1 MPGGTELLYGEF
13 TPNGSPTAPVL
24 RQLVSA
30 AAAPETLT
38 AAVEIQEPSPD
49 GKRLLVVHW
58 RNAPGTWLLPAA
70 GTADSAVRLLPNDIT
85 FPAFS
90 HDGKWLAYSDAGP
103 PDIYVIPIENPRL
116 RYRVSLAGGEEG
128 LWSRADDRI
137 IYRNG
142 QRWFS
147 VDVATKPGF
156 RAGRPRLLFEGPYL
170 NVAGWSHDMAA
181 DGRQL
186 MLLGTQDVTTTR
198 IVAVQHWFDELE
210 RLAAPGK
217 K

>member
-1 MPGGTELLYGEF
+1 
-13 TPNGSPTAPVL
+13 
-24 RQLVSA
+24 
-30 AAAPETLT
+30 
-38 AAVEIQEPSPD
+38 
-49 GKRLLVVHW
+49 
-58 RNAPGTWLLPAA
+58 
-70 GTADSAVRLLPNDIT
+70 
-85 FPAFS
+85 
-90 HDGKWLAYSDAGP
+90 
-103 PDIYVIPIENPRL
+103 L

-170 NVAGWSHDMAA
+170 NVAGWSHDIAA